1 METCIE
7 TGIIYYEYMID
18 LERADHQIKEE
29 CLMKYINESDS
40 LYLVEG
46 AKIDAAIKFI
56 KSLFTRIVEAFK
68 KMIQTFS
75 KLKSTYLKPNMK
87 LVRACEDK
95 IKSMSISEQ
104 NDIVLKKVMY
114 SNNMKVF
121 VEFLKDNNPIVTNIL
136 AKLTTELEEC
146 NRDDSHVPNV
156 SDNDIQ
162 TINQIDK
169 SYDRLSDKE
178 TLTIDMEDANFSDI
192 RKVLD
197 EYKKSAD
204 SINTV
209 TDALIKSQKNAEKC
223 KQKVDKLASKEENIN
238 DEFIKQLKVVMI
250 NTANLTIKISKGII
264 ETSVGMFKN
273 DEKILNAFINWKTN
287 TESFYFEDEDV
298 LYLI

>member
-18 LERADHQIKEE
+18 LERADHQIKVE

>member
-18 LERADHQIKEE
+18 LERADRQIKEE

-40 LYLVEG
+40 LYLAEG

-56 KSLFTRIVEAFK
+56 KALFTRIVEVFK

-87 LVRACEDK
+87 LVKACEDK
-95 IKSMSISEQ
+95 IKSMSTSDQ
-104 NDIVLKKVMY
+104 NTIILKKVMY
-114 SNNMKVF
+114 SNNMNTF
-121 VEFLKDNNPIVTNIL
+121 VKFLNDSSPVVSNIL
-136 AKLTTELEEC
+136 TTLTNEFEKC
-146 NRDDSHVPNV
+146 SKDDSYVPNV
-156 SDNDIQ
+156 SDNDAQ
-162 TINQIDK
+162 TIDHIDK
-169 SYDRLSDKE
+169 SYDKLSDKE
-178 TLTIDMEDANFSDI
+178 LLINDMGDANFSDI

-204 SINTV
+204 NINNV
-209 TDALIKSQKNAEKC
+209 TSSLIESQKNAEKC
-223 KQKVDKLASKEENIN
+223 KQKVDKFASKEENIN
-238 DEFIKQLKVVMI
+238 DEFIKQFKVVMT

-287 TESFYFEDEDV
+287 TESFYFEDEDM
-298 LYLI
+298 LYLL